1 MSVKKWVCL
10 LTVASLLIQ
19 ESYCQ
24 LDVCGTT
31 SFNNKI
37 VGGEDAPAGSWPWQA
52 SIHQFGGHFC
62 GGSLINKE
70 WVMSAAHCF
79 SGSSPNDWNI
89 ILGRQNQEGSNPNE
103 VSRTVAQ
110 IVLHP
115 VYDSDTSDNDIALLR
130 LTSPVTFTKYIRP
143 VCLAASD
150 SFYHNGTDSWVT
162 GWGKINEGKS
172 LPSPQALQEVEV
184 PVVGNR
190 QCNCLNGVGS
200 VTDNMLCAGVLTGGK
215 DSCQGDSG
223 GPMVT
228 KQNSVWIQSGVV
240 SWGFGCARPNLPGV
254 YTRVSRYQPWINS
267 KITTDK
273 PGFVQ
278 FTSSGIDTD
287 SSYTCPGLPPPA
299 TTVPPSTGPATNVPT
314 KQQLKTTTTKAPDIA
329 VISTEKEGRV
339 CGRAPMSPCLGSK
352 GYYVAE
358 ETWPWMVS
366 LHRNGIHICGGT
378 LITEEFVLSAAQCF
392 PGSHLNPD
400 EWTVFLGEQQQKGS
414 DVFEAS
420 LGIVK
425 ITLTNLTGTNIA
437 LLQLENFVNFSSCL
451 QPICVDLSNDGSFP
465 PGTRCWVTGWGNQD
479 KGRVNGTTGT
489 GLREQQANVRSCGNI
504 SSTENI
510 CTAALNLEQGD
521 VGGPLMCKSGLAW
534 FQAGVITMNK
544 DENDTNLRAT
554 EMHVFP
560 KTSRFVSF
568 FNKMI
573 RDSPTPETT
582 TVPNNTGNA
591 APSSLFLSL
600 LFNFFLPILAMVL
613 LSGW

>member
-1 MSVKKWVCL
+1 MFQYVAPLHSSLFISV
-10 LTVASLLIQ
+10 S
-19 ESYCQ
+19 
-24 LDVCGTT
+24 VCGTT

-52 SIHQFGGHFC
+52 SLHLFGDHVC

-79 SGSSPNDWNI
+79 SSSSPNGWNI

-115 VYDSDTSDNDIALLR
+115 VYNNDNNDNDIALLR
-130 LTSPVTFTKYIRP
+130 LTSPVSFTNYIRP

-162 GWGKINEGKS
+162 GWGNINEGKF

-184 PVVGNR
+184 PVLGNR

-228 KQNSVWIQSGVV
+228 KQNSVWIQAGVV

-267 KITTDK
+267 EITTDK

-278 FTSSGIDTD
+278 FTSSGVDTD

-299 TTVPPSTGPATNVPT
+299 TTVPPSTGPATNVPV
-314 KQQLKTTTTKAPDIA
+314 KTTKAPDIT
-329 VISTEKEGRV
+329 VISSAEGRV
-339 CGRAPMSPCLGSK
+339 CGRAPKSPRLGGNSYNVVR
-352 GYYVAE
+352 G
-358 ETWPWMVS
+358 TWPWMVS
-366 LHRNGIHICGGT
+366 LYRNGIHICGGT

-400 EWTVFLGEQQQKGS
+400 DWTVFLGEQQQKGS
-414 DVFEAS
+414 DVCEVS
-420 LGIVK
+420 LGIVN
-425 ITLTNLTGTNIA
+425 ITLTNHTGTNIA
-437 LLQLENFVNFSSCL
+437 LLQLENFVNFSSCI
-451 QPICVDLSNDGSFP
+451 QPISVDWSNDGSFP
-465 PGTRCWVTGWGNQD
+465 PGTQCFVTGWGNQD

-489 GLREQQANVRSCGNI
+489 GIREQQAN
-504 SSTENI
+504 
-510 CTAALNLEQGD
+510 GD
-521 VGGPLMCKSGLAW
+521 VGGPLVCKSGPAW

-544 DENDTNLRAT
+544 DENGTNLRAT
-554 EMHVFP
+554 AMHIFA
-560 KTSRFVSF
+560 KTSRFRSF

-573 RDSPTPETT
+573 CDLPALETT
-582 TVPNNTGNA
+582 TAPNNTGNA
-591 APSSLFLSL
+591 APSSLSL
-600 LFNFFLPILAMVL
+600 LRLFSFFLPILAMVL

>member
-1 MSVKKWVCL
+1 MSVKKLVCL

-24 LDVCGTT
+24 LEVCGTT

-52 SIHQFGGHFC
+52 SVHQFGGHVC

-115 VYDSDTSDNDIALLR
+115 VYDSDTNDNDIALLR
-130 LTSPVTFTKYIRP
+130 LTSPVNFTNYIRP

-162 GWGKINEGKS
+162 GWGKINEGKF

-184 PVVGNR
+184 PVLGNR
-190 QCNCLNGVGS
+190 QCNCLNRVGS

-223 GPMVT
+223 GPMVA

-254 YTRVSRYQPWINS
+254 YTRVSRYQPWIDS

-278 FTSSGIDTD
+278 FTSSGVDTD
-287 SSYTCPGLPPPA
+287 SSYTCPGLPP
-299 TTVPPSTGPATNVPT
+299 PATNVPT
-314 KQQLKTTTTKAPDIA
+314 KQQLKTTTTKPPDIA
-329 VISTEKEGRV
+329 VISTAEGRV
-339 CGRAPMSPCLGSK
+339 CGRAPMSPCLGGNS
-352 GYYVAE
+352 YYVAE
-358 ETWPWMVS
+358 RTWPWMVN
-366 LHRNGIHICGGT
+366 LHRNGIHICSGT

-392 PGSHLNPD
+392 PSSHLNPD
-400 EWTVFLGEQQQKGS
+400 EWTVFLGERKQKGS

-420 LGIVK
+420 LGIVN

-465 PGTRCWVTGWGNQD
+465 PGTQCWVTGWGNQD

-489 GLREQQANVRSCGNI
+489 GLGEQQAYVMSCGNI

-510 CTAALNLEQGD
+510 CTTAMNLEQGD

-544 DENDTNLRAT
+544 DGNDTNLRAT
-554 EMHVFP
+554 KMHIFS
-560 KTSRFVSF
+560 KTSRFMSF

-573 RDSPTPETT
+573 SDFPTPSTT

-591 APSSLFLSL
+591 APSSLSLSL
-600 LFNFFLPILAMVL
+600 LFYFFLPILAMVL

>member
-1 MSVKKWVCL
+1 MSVKKLVCL

-19 ESYCQ
+19 
-24 LDVCGTT
+24 VCGTT

-52 SIHQFGGHFC
+52 SVHQFGGHVC

-115 VYDSDTSDNDIALLR
+115 VYDSDTNDNDIALLR
-130 LTSPVTFTKYIRP
+130 LTSPVNFTNYIRP

-162 GWGKINEGKS
+162 GWGKINEGKF

-184 PVVGNR
+184 PVLGNR
-190 QCNCLNGVGS
+190 QCNCLNSVGS

-223 GPMVT
+223 GPMVA

-278 FTSSGIDTD
+278 FTSSGVDTD

-299 TTVPPSTGPATNVPT
+299 TTVPT
-314 KQQLKTTTTKAPDIA
+314 KQQLITTTTKAPDIA
-329 VISTEKEGRV
+329 VISTAEGRV
-339 CGRAPMSPCLGSK
+339 CGRAPMSPFLGGNS
-352 GYYVAE
+352 YYVAE
-358 ETWPWMVS
+358 GTWPWMVN
-366 LHRNGIHICGGT
+366 LHRNGIHICSGT

-400 EWTVFLGEQQQKGS
+400 EWTVFLGERKQKGS
-414 DVFEAS
+414 DVFEAT
-420 LGIVK
+420 LGIVN

-437 LLQLENFVNFSSCL
+437 LLQLDNFVNFSSYL
-451 QPICVDLSNDGSFP
+451 QPICVDLSNDVSFP
-465 PGTRCWVTGWGNQD
+465 PGTQCWVTGWGNQD

-489 GLREQQANVRSCGNI
+489 GLWGQQANVMSCGNI

-510 CTAALNLEQGD
+510 CTAAINLEQGD
-521 VGGPLMCKSGLAW
+521 VGGPLVCKSGLAW
-534 FQAGVITMNK
+534 FQAGVLTMNK

-554 EMHVFP
+554 NMHIFS
-560 KTSRFVSF
+560 KISRFASF

-573 RDSPTPETT
+573 SDFPTPPTT
-582 TVPNNTGNA
+582 TVPNNKGNA
-591 APSSLFLSL
+591 VPSSLSLSL
-600 LFNFFLPILAMVL
+600 LFYFFLPILAMVL

>member
-1 MSVKKWVCL
+1 MSVKKLVCL

-24 LDVCGTT
+24 LEVCGTT

-52 SIHQFGGHFC
+52 SIHQFGGHVC

-115 VYDSDTSDNDIALLR
+115 VYDSDTNDNDIALLR
-130 LTSPVTFTKYIRP
+130 LTSPVNFTNYIRP

-150 SFYHNGTDSWVT
+150 SVYHNGTDSWVT
-162 GWGKINEGKS
+162 GWGKINEGKF

-184 PVVGNR
+184 PVLGNR
-190 QCNCLNGVGS
+190 QCNCLNRVGS

-223 GPMVT
+223 GPMVA

-240 SWGFGCARPNLPGV
+240 SWGFGCARPNRPGV
-254 YTRVSRYQPWINS
+254 YTRVSRYQPWIDS

-278 FTSSGIDTD
+278 FTSSGVDTD

-299 TTVPPSTGPATNVPT
+299 TTVPT
-314 KQQLKTTTTKAPDIA
+314 KQQPKTTTTKASDIA
-329 VISTEKEGRV
+329 VISTAEGRV
-339 CGRAPMSPCLGSK
+339 CGRAPMSPCLGGNS
-352 GYYVAE
+352 YYVAE
-358 ETWPWMVS
+358 GTWPWMVN
-366 LHRNGIHICGGT
+366 LHRNGIHICSGT

-400 EWTVFLGEQQQKGS
+400 EWTVFLGERKQKGS

-420 LGIVK
+420 LGIVN

-451 QPICVDLSNDGSFP
+451 QPICVDLSNNGSFP
-465 PGTRCWVTGWGNQD
+465 PGTPCWVTGWGNQD
-479 KGRVNGTTGT
+479 KGR
-489 GLREQQANVRSCGNI
+489 GLREQQANVMSCGNI
-504 SSTENI
+504 FSTENI
-510 CTAALNLEQGD
+510 CTAAMNLEQGD

-544 DENDTNLRAT
+544 DGNDTNLRT
-554 EMHVFP
+554 TKMHIFP
-560 KTSRFVSF
+560 KTSRFMSF
-568 FNKMI
+568 FNEMI
-573 RDSPTPETT
+573 SDFPTPSTS

-591 APSSLFLSL
+591 APSSLSLSL
-600 LFNFFLPILAMVL
+600 LFIYFLPILAMVL

>member
-1 MSVKKWVCL
+1 MSVKKLVCL

-52 SIHQFGGHFC
+52 SVHQFGGHVC

-115 VYDSDTSDNDIALLR
+115 VYDSDTNDNDIALLR
-130 LTSPVTFTKYIRP
+130 LTSQVNFTNYIRP

-162 GWGKINEGKS
+162 GWGKINEGKF
-172 LPSPQALQEVEV
+172 LPSPRALQEVEV
-184 PVVGNR
+184 PVLGNR

-223 GPMVT
+223 GPMVA

-254 YTRVSRYQPWINS
+254 YTRVSRYQPWIDS

-278 FTSSGIDTD
+278 FTSSGVDTD
-287 SSYTCPGLPPPA
+287 SSYTCPGLPP
-299 TTVPPSTGPATNVPT
+299 PATNVPT

-329 VISTEKEGRV
+329 VISTAEGRV
-339 CGRAPMSPCLGSK
+339 CGRAPMSPCLGGNS
-352 GYYVAE
+352 YYVAE
-358 ETWPWMVS
+358 GTWPWMVN
-366 LHRNGIHICGGT
+366 LHRNGIHICSGT

-400 EWTVFLGEQQQKGS
+400 EWTVFLGEHKQKGS

-420 LGIVK
+420 LGIVN

-451 QPICVDLSNDGSFP
+451 QPICVDLSNDGRFP
-465 PGTRCWVTGWGNQD
+465 PGTQCWVTGWGNQD
-479 KGRVNGTTGT
+479 KGKVNGTTGT
-489 GLREQQANVRSCGNI
+489 GLWEQQANVMSCGNI

-510 CTAALNLEQGD
+510 CTTAMNLEQGD

-554 EMHVFP
+554 KMQIFS

-573 RDSPTPETT
+573 SDFPTPSTT

-591 APSSLFLSL
+591 APSPLSLSL
-600 LFNFFLPILAMVL
+600 LFYFFLPILAMVL

>member
-1 MSVKKWVCL
+1 MSLATGSFAILQGKTAL
-10 LTVASLLIQ
+10 APSNSMGST
-19 ESYCQ
+19 
-24 LDVCGTT
+24 VCGTT

-52 SIHQFGGHFC
+52 SVHQFGGHVC

-79 SGSSPNDWNI
+79 SGLMGLLYLVKFSYD
-89 ILGRQNQEGSNPNE
+89 
-103 VSRTVAQ
+103 

-115 VYDSDTSDNDIALLR
+115 VYDSDTNDNDIALLR
-130 LTSPVTFTKYIRP
+130 LTSPVNFTNYIRP

-162 GWGKINEGKS
+162 GWGKINEGKF

-184 PVVGNR
+184 PVLGNR
-190 QCNCLNGVGS
+190 QCNCLNRVGS

-223 GPMVT
+223 GPMVA

-254 YTRVSRYQPWINS
+254 YTRVSRYQPWIDS

-278 FTSSGIDTD
+278 FTSSGVDTD

-299 TTVPPSTGPATNVPT
+299 TNVPT
-314 KQQLKTTTTKAPDIA
+314 KQQLKPTTTKAPDIA
-329 VISTEKEGRV
+329 VILTAEGEFFI
-339 CGRAPMSPCLGSK
+339 LGSR
-352 GYYVAE
+352 
-358 ETWPWMVS
+358 TWPWMVN
-366 LHRNGIHICGGT
+366 LHRNGIHICSGT

-400 EWTVFLGEQQQKGS
+400 EWTVFLGERKQKGS
-414 DVFEAS
+414 DVFEAT
-420 LGIVK
+420 LGIVN

-465 PGTRCWVTGWGNQD
+465 PGTQCWVTGWGNQD
-479 KGRVNGTTGT
+479 KG
-489 GLREQQANVRSCGNI
+489 LREQQAYVMSCGNI

-510 CTAALNLEQGD
+510 CTAAMNLEQ
-521 VGGPLMCKSGLAW
+521 V
-534 FQAGVITMNK
+534 T
-544 DENDTNLRAT
+544 RAT
-554 EMHVFP
+554 ARATLL
-560 KTSRFVSF
+560 KASRY
-568 FNKMI
+568 
-573 RDSPTPETT
+573 
-582 TVPNNTGNA
+582 NA
-591 APSSLFLSL
+591 L
-600 LFNFFLPILAMVL
+600 
-613 LSGW
+613 